1 MFENILGLEHVTR
14 DLDHDIR
21 SGRLPQAILIAG
33 PKYGGKSSVAFEV
46 ARGLT
51 CRESGR
57 WNCTCRACRLQRTL
71 HHHDTVLAGDRY
83 FDLEID
89 AALDAFQRER
99 RSGTAFLL
107 VRSVRKL
114 VRRFDPFLWPEARL
128 AKARPIVDSLEEALA
143 RIEPSETSE
152 APWEHLGGKALGAL
166 AGEILRDTDRLRRQL
181 PHDPVP
187 VDVVRAIGS
196 WAHLSA
202 AAGKKVLILEEAHTL
217 QEGSRNAML
226 KLLEQPPQDVYFIL
240 TSSRRQAVIPTL
252 LSRLRVYTLP
262 ERSVSTQE
270 DVQRRIFRLKEP
282 EHSRLQDFFRR
293 RGETERSWREL
304 AQRTLRVVHG
314 DGTVSS
320 VEAALRS
327 QMAAV
332 QPRAGAEYY
341 LDALSEELRGELP
354 SLDEAGRRRCTAW
367 SRLIQTHHERIV
379 VRNMNPHSVLASLVL
394 SMKRAAEAAGGGGGS
409 R

>member
-1 MFENILGLEHVTR
+1 MFENILGHDHVTR
-14 DLDHDIR
+14 DLEHDIR

-33 PKYGGKSSVAFEV
+33 AKYGGKSSVAFEV

-51 CRESGR
+51 CRETGR
-57 WNCTCRACRLQRTL
+57 WNCTCKSCRLQRTL
-71 HHHDTVLAGDRY
+71 QHHDTVLAGERY

-89 AALDAFQRER
+89 AALDAFRRER

-107 VRSVRKL
+107 VRAVRKL
-114 VRRFDPFLWPEARL
+114 IRRFDPFLWPEARL
-128 AKARPIVDSLEEALA
+128 SKARPVVDGIEEVLA
-143 RIEPSETSE
+143 RVEPSEISD
-152 APWEHLGGKALGAL
+152 APWEHLEGKALSIFAE
-166 AGEILRDTDRLRRQL
+166 EISRSTDRLRRNL

-187 VDVVRAIGS
+187 VDLVRAVGS

-226 KLLEQPPQDVYFIL
+226 KLLEEPPTDVYFIL
-240 TSSRRQAVIPTL
+240 TSSRRSAVIPTL

-262 ERSVSTQE
+262 ERPVSTQE
-270 DVQRRIFRLKEP
+270 DVQRRIFRVEEP

-293 RGETERSWREL
+293 RGAAERSWRDL
-304 AQRTLRVVHG
+304 AQRTLRVVYG
-314 DGTVSS
+314 DGSIS
-320 VEAALRS
+320 DIESGLRS
-327 QMAAV
+327 QMASV

-354 SLDEAGRRRCTAW
+354 ALDEEGRRRYTAW
-367 SRLIQTHHERIV
+367 SRLIQVHWDRIA
-379 VRNMNPHSVLASLVL
+379 VRNMNPQSVLASLVL
-394 SMKRAAEAAGGGGGS
+394 SMKRTAETAIGGGS

>member
-1 MFENILGLEHVTR
+1 MFENILGLDHVTR

-21 SGRLPQAILIAG
+21 SGRLPRAILIAG
-33 PKYGGKSSVAFEV
+33 PKYGGKSTVAFEV

-51 CRESGR
+51 CHERGR
-57 WNCTCRACRLQRTL
+57 WNCTCKSCRLQRTL
-71 HHHDTVLAGDRY
+71 QHHDTVLAGDRY

-89 AALDAFQRER
+89 AALDAFQRAR
-99 RSGTAFLL
+99 RPGTAFLL
-107 VRSVRKL
+107 VRAVRKL
-114 VRRFDPFLWPEARL
+114 IRRFDPFLWPEARL
-128 AKARPIVDSLEEALA
+128 SKARPIVDSLEEALA
-143 RIEPSETSE
+143 RIEPSETTE
-152 APWEHLGGKALGAL
+152 APWDHPGDNALGTFAE
-166 AGEILRDTDRLRRQL
+166 EIARDADRLRRQL

-226 KLLEQPPQDVYFIL
+226 KLLEQPPADVYFIL

-262 ERSVSTQE
+262 ERAVSTQE
-270 DVQRRIFRLKEP
+270 DVQRRIFRIEEP
-282 EHSRLQDFFRR
+282 EHSRLRDFFRR
-293 RGETERSWREL
+293 RGGAERSWREL

-314 DGTVSS
+314 DGSVPG

-327 QMAAV
+327 QIASV
-332 QPRAGAEYY
+332 QPRAGAEYS
-341 LDALSEELRGELP
+341 LDALSEELRSELP
-354 SLDEAGRRRCTAW
+354 TLDEAGRRRCAAW
-367 SRLIQTHHERIV
+367 AGLIQVHHERIA
-379 VRNMNPHSVLASLVL
+379 VRNMNPHSVLTSLVL
-394 SMKRAAEAAGGGGGS
+394 SMKHAAATAGGGS